1 MSTTKSRKIKPS
13 KKSIPQVLRLDQ
25 RRYLTKRVDSVFG
38 PKIAE
43 VSRQLSVDTTEGDRN
58 GLATEMIMETLR
70 DLFAAVASGRAGDR
84 KWSLDSRI
92 VAGEFRF
99 NTDVGRIIQLT
110 PEQRREIA
118 ERFPQRDREALREAL
133 LLIQN
138 DRKTILDKILIFQ
151 DPSAITDLDACE
163 KIDYL
168 KIALSKRKTPK
179 LVEYRDEPSD
189 D

>member
-1 MSTTKSRKIKPS
+1 MSTAKSRKIKPS

-43 VSRQLSVDTTEGDRN
+43 ISRQLSVDTTEGDRN
-58 GLATEMIMETLR
+58 NLATEMILETLR
-70 DLFAAVASGRAGDR
+70 ELFLAISNRRADNF

-118 ERFPQRDREALREAL
+118 ERFPQQDREALREAL

-138 DRKTILDKILIFQ
+138 DRKTISDKILLFQ
-151 DPSAITDLDACE
+151 DPSAIADLDACE

-179 LVEYRDEPSD
+179 LTEYRDEPSD
-189 D
+189 Y